1 MSALFPTYNRFDVT
15 VETAEGMTI
24 TDRNGKTYLDFG
36 SGIGVCNLGHRHP
49 TVQQAIEKQLEKYW
63 HVSNL
68 YHIPLQEKV
77 AELLTSSSDGSY
89 VFFCNSG
96 AEANEAAIKL
106 ARKATGKTKI
116 ITFEKSFHGR
126 TFGTMAATGQEKIKD
141 GFGPML
147 KTFEYVPYNDMDAVK
162 SAIDSDTAA
171 IMLEVIQGEGG
182 VIVGDDIFI
191 KDVAELC
198 EQQGILLIIDEIQ
211 TGIGRTAK
219 PFAYQHYDISPDII
233 TVAKGLGN
241 GMPVGAMIGKEALGP
256 ILGPG
261 SHGTTFGGN
270 PLAMAAAQAVLQIV
284 FQTEFLQ
291 VVEEKSNYLQEQL
304 QTTVG
309 KLSIVQA
316 IRGKG
321 LMIGIDCT
329 IEVTKIIPMLIE
341 RGLLALQAGPH
352 VIRLLP
358 ALTVTHQEIDHAVHI
373 IEETIREFS

>member
-1 MSALFPTYNRFDVT
+1 
-15 VETAEGMTI
+15 
-24 TDRNGKTYLDFG
+24 
-36 SGIGVCNLGHRHP
+36 
-49 TVQQAIEKQLEKYW
+49 
-63 HVSNL
+63 
-68 YHIPLQEKV
+68 KV

-211 TGIGRTAK
+211 T
-219 PFAYQHYDISPDII
+219 
-233 TVAKGLGN
+233 
-241 GMPVGAMIGKEALGP
+241 
-256 ILGPG
+256 
-261 SHGTTFGGN
+261 
-270 PLAMAAAQAVLQIV
+270 
-284 FQTEFLQ
+284 
-291 VVEEKSNYLQEQL
+291 
-304 QTTVG
+304 
-309 KLSIVQA
+309 
-316 IRGKG
+316 
-321 LMIGIDCT
+321 
-329 IEVTKIIPMLIE
+329 
-341 RGLLALQAGPH
+341 
-352 VIRLLP
+352 
-358 ALTVTHQEIDHAVHI
+358 
-373 IEETIREFS
+373 

>member
-1 MSALFPTYNRFDVT
+1 
-15 VETAEGMTI
+15 
-24 TDRNGKTYLDFG
+24 
-36 SGIGVCNLGHRHP
+36 
-49 TVQQAIEKQLEKYW
+49 
-63 HVSNL
+63 
-68 YHIPLQEKV
+68 
-77 AELLTSSSDGSY
+77 
-89 VFFCNSG
+89 
-96 AEANEAAIKL
+96 
-106 ARKATGKTKI
+106 
-116 ITFEKSFHGR
+116 
-126 TFGTMAATGQEKIKD
+126 
-141 GFGPML
+141 
-147 KTFEYVPYNDMDAVK
+147 
-162 SAIDSDTAA
+162 IDSDTAA

-316 IRGKG
+316 IR
-321 LMIGIDCT
+321 
-329 IEVTKIIPMLIE
+329 
-341 RGLLALQAGPH
+341 
-352 VIRLLP
+352 
-358 ALTVTHQEIDHAVHI
+358 
-373 IEETIREFS
+373 